1 MSKLAASNAAFN
13 ADNIRN
19 SAGTFNTRFPDLLR
33 SQIQTAT
40 GARSPA
46 PAPAPSRPP
55 AMEAARAR
63 QPDRDRA
70 PSREPSRTPVSTSP
84 RQSPAHEPQAP
95 GKHGNPPAQI
105 AEQPANEKLQDAIA
119 ASTATNPE
127 VNVADGG
134 EIYETGAAFSNTAP
148 DDTVPDDTV
157 PGGTVPGGTVLDGVI
172 PDNAA
177 LDDAAPDDAAPDDAT
192 PDDAALALVEAPIQ
206 AVNPI
211 VTPVLPATIAAP
223 SEALAKGEAIA
234 DADAGSATDGAAVE
248 DTGIETPPRN
258 ARRPRRAA
266 MATGIGAH
274 PAGNGTA
281 AKAASASPAAISAT
295 AASTTAASSAA
306 AAAASSQ
313 ATDVPGLRAD
323 VLAARTDMGARTAS
337 ANADA
342 NPPPIPNALR
352 TPAQESA
359 ALPRFTIPAAAG
371 QRAWAEEAGNKI
383 MWMLGRAE
391 TRAELIL
398 TPPHLGKVEVSI
410 NLNGDQTTA
419 QFIASSQAARE
430 ALEQAMPRLRE
441 LLAQAGIDL
450 GNASV
455 DTSAEGRTRDDD
467 DARTASRANARHDGG
482 HDGGNDDATGV
493 TSAHWTRRDNGL
505 INTFA

>member
-1 MSKLAASNAAFN
+1 MATPVSNSMSKLAASNVAFN
-13 ADNIRN
+13 ADNARN
-19 SAGTFNTRFPDLLR
+19 GAGTSNTRFPDLLR
-33 SQIQTAT
+33 GQIQTAT
-40 GARSPA
+40 GARS

-95 GKHGNPPAQI
+95 GKHGNPPAH
-105 AEQPANEKLQDAIA
+105 AAKQPANGKLQDAIA
-119 ASTATNPE
+119 ASAATNPD
-127 VNVADGG
+127 VNMADSG
-134 EIYETGAAFSNTAP
+134 EIYETGAAPSDTVL
-148 DDTVPDDTV
+148 DDTVPD
-157 PGGTVPGGTVLDGVI
+157 GTVLDDAV
-172 PDNAA
+172 PDNPV
-177 LDDAAPDDAAPDDAT
+177 PDDAMPDDAV
-192 PDDAALALVEAPIQ
+192 LALVEAPIQ
-206 AVNPI
+206 TVNVV

-223 SEALAKGEAIA
+223 SEVLAKGDAIA
-234 DADAGSATDGAAVE
+234 DADTGSARDGATVEVE

-258 ARRPRRAA
+258 AGRPRRAA

-281 AKAASASPAAISAT
+281 AKAASASPAAISTT
-295 AASTTAASSAA
+295 AASTAAISNTVAATAG
-306 AAAASSQ
+306 SQ
-313 ATDVPGLRAD
+313 AADVPGLRAD
-323 VLAARTDMGARTAS
+323 VLAARTDMGARAAS

-352 TPAQESA
+352 TSTQESA
-359 ALPRFTIPAAAG
+359 VLPRFTIPAAAG

-419 QFIASSQAARE
+419 QFVASSQAARE

-467 DARTASRANARHDGG
+467 APRTANRASASHDGG

-493 TSAHWTRRDNGL
+493 TSAHWTRQDNGL